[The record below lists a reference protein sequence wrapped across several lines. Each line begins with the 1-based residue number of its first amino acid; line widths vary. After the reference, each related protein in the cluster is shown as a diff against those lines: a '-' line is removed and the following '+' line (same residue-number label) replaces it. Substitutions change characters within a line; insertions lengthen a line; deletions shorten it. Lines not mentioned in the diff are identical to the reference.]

1 MVLPLQGVISFC
13 VTPSPRALP
22 LGWEI
27 LPLRGVCAR
36 SALWDACVACRSK
49 NCDVIPFTYYM
60 IGVNKRIET
69 F

>member
-27 LPLRGVCAR
+27 LPPRGVCT
-36 SALWDACVACRSK
+36 

-60 IGVNKRIET
+60 VGVNKHIDSL
-69 F
+69 